1 MFAFGRASVSLQAAL
16 QSFRSFFQ
24 QVGYTILM
32 RNNLKERVNDTPTW
46 VQRHAAKRR
55 DASSSRKTRLC
66 RRDELPVKKGIGNA
80 F

>member
-46 VQRHAAKRR
+46 VQRHAAKRKS
-55 DASSSRKTRLC
+55 DAEL
-66 RRDELPVKKGIGNA
+66 RRIYA